1 MTENGIDIKDIPL
14 DEQKKLLTI
23 LNDSATI
30 IKFKDDKEVS
40 IKPLR
45 VYSKRLIADIAWNI
59 KHTDESTENVILS
72 MAKSVEPMARMIAI
86 LLCND
91 KFTKDYEA
99 NERLIEDKTREIE
112 LEADNWEDW
121 GNILITTLNLLD
133 IGFFFSI
140 TKLSQMFL
148 EMTTANKAMTMK
160 KMKEQSK

>member
-1 MTENGIDIKDIPL
+1 MADNGINIKDIPL

-23 LNDSATI
+23 LNDSPTI
-30 IKFKDDKEVS
+30 IKFRNNNDVA

-59 KHTDESTENVILS
+59 KHTDESTENIILN
-72 MAKSVEPMARMIAI
+72 MAKSIEPMARLISI
-86 LLCND
+86 IICND
-91 KFTKDYEA
+91 KFTKDFKE
-99 NERLIEDKTREIE
+99 NERIIEDKTKEIL
-112 LEADNWEDW
+112 LESDNWDDW

-148 EMTTANKAMTMK
+148 EMTTEN
-160 KMKEQSK
+160 KMKRRTMSEQSK